1 MHGFAQVGRAL
12 RSRRLRIAST
22 ALLQEAAIRLVRIGA
37 HVGENI
43 RPVSG
48 SQRFTH
54 LAGWPVEGGLA
65 TGGNQQDL
73 VAHVQV
79 GHRVRDHQH
88 HAARVGELAQHQHH
102 LAVQRRV
109 QTGGGLVEQ

>member
-1 MHGFAQVGRAL
+1 MTRRTWRRAI
-12 RSRRLRIAST
+12 SSA
-22 ALLQEAAIRLVRIGA
+22 ALLQEAAIRLVRVRT
-37 HVGENI
+37 HVGENV

-65 TGGNQQDL
+65 TGGDQQDL

-88 HAARVGELAQHQHH
+88 NAARVGELAQHQHH

-109 QTGGGLVEQ
+109 QTGGRLVEQ